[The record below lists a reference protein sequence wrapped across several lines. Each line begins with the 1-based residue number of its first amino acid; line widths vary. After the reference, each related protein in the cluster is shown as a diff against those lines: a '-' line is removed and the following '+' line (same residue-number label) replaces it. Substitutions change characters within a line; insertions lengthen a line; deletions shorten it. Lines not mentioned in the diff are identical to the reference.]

1 MFFLDPVQC
10 CASSPPPHSFI
21 QTQAITDIASQI
33 GRLSVALTGLTY
45 SYDSF
50 GAVSSQPGLANVTDW
65 TSFAQ
70 RDAVSRSFVST
81 PEAERYSAHAYGLFS
96 AILESRDLTVP
107 GGSDPNLPEDKPIEV
122 ASNGSYFYYFRE
134 WNPKPKNP
142 HNNLAHKSDRAVEVH
157 ANCTYFPLVQGQD
170 GSSDTVS
177 YLNGTTNHTL
187 RAVAVPPR
195 PSFPSSS
202 LDVGV

>member
-1 MFFLDPVQC
+1 MPCVFP
-10 CASSPPPHSFI
+10 SIPFI
-21 QTQAITDIASQI
+21 QTQALTDVASQI

-50 GAVSSQPGLANVTDW
+50 GAVSSQPGLANITDW
-65 TSFAQ
+65 SSFAQ

-107 GGSDPNLPEDKPIEV
+107 GEGDPNEPEAQPIEI
-122 ASNGSYFYYFRE
+122 ASNGSFFYYFRE

-142 HNNLAHKSDRAVEVH
+142 HNNLAHKSDRAVQVY
-157 ANCTYFPLVQGQD
+157 ANCTYYPLVQGQD
-170 GSSDTVS
+170 GGSDTVS

-187 RAVAVPPR
+187 RAIAVPPAL
-195 PSFPSSS
+195 PFPPADA
-202 LDVGV
+202 DV